1 MPAGR
6 PEIADPGGLY
16 AMAHMFYWEFRRL
29 AEGFFR
35 WKFDHKK
42 FEELTEGVD
51 QLQLITDEDRERYQQ
66 DVDKEIQ
73 EGRLESS
80 KREQMLRHIE
90 EAELYVRRDSFRR
103 EAADEVRKQIRVPGE
118 LDVIKVLLDPNT
130 TAEQVRALC
139 KEAFMTITLK
149 VGSETREVEN
159 YPAWPIAAGST
170 LPGYLSEHAEQYAGA
185 LRDPRFPRC
194 DVSIRPSNRLK
205 QLWFVSRALAGAVYG
220 VKTRTAINLVG
231 SLKPEEA
238 FEDSRNARPE
248 RERIRRKYQSR
259 RAS

>member
-6 PEIADPGGLY
+6 PEMADPGGLY

-35 WKFDHKK
+35 WKFDQKK
-42 FEELTEGVD
+42 FQELTEGVD
-51 QLQLITDEDRERYQQ
+51 QLELITDADRERYQQ
-66 DVDKEIQ
+66 IVDKDIR

-80 KREQMLRHIE
+80 QREQMLRHIE
-90 EAELYVRRDSFRR
+90 QAELFVRRDFFRQ
-103 EAADEVRKQIRVPGE
+103 EAAQEARTQVKVPGE
-118 LDVIKVLLDPNT
+118 LEVIKVLLDPNT
-130 TAEQVRALC
+130 TAEQVRELC
-139 KEAFMTITLK
+139 KEAFMTLTCK
-149 VGSETREVEN
+149 VGSETQEVAGF
-159 YPAWPIAAGST
+159 PAWPIAAGST
-170 LPGYLSEHAEQYAGA
+170 LPSYLSEHAEQYVAA

-194 DVSIRPSNRLK
+194 GVSIRPSNRLK

-238 FEDSRNARPE
+238 FEDSRNARPT
-248 RERIRRKYQSR
+248 RQRIRRKYKSR
-259 RAS
+259 RTG